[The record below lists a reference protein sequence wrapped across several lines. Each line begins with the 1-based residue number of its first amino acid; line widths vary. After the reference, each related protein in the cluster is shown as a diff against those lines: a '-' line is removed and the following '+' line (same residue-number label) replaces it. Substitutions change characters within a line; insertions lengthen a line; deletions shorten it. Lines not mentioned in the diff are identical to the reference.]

1 MTILAKFLR
10 LLEWLEASQSLFAF
24 LLHPLG
30 ISGIVG
36 VYAYLLIDWLGCA
49 PAAAATLSSTVALT
63 FYCLLER
70 PKF

>member
-10 LLEWLEASQSLFAF
+10 LLEWLEASQSLLAF
-24 LLHPLG
+24 LLHPFG

-36 VYAYLLIDWLGCA
+36 VYVYLLIDCLGCVS
-49 PAAAATLSSTVALT
+49 AAAATLSGTVALT